1 MTEYTTQGARL
12 PSLERTITQE
22 QIGRYA
28 HAAGDFNPIHLDH
41 EFAESTDFGGTIAH
55 GMMVIAFIS
64 EMMTRAYGAQWPA
77 TGTLKLRL
85 RAPTYPDDTLTAYGE
100 VKRVAQ
106 QDGETL
112 VTCAVGVRRPD
123 GTVAISGDASVV
135 VANGGAQ

>member
-22 QIGRYA
+22 QIERYA

-41 EFAESTDFGGTIAH
+41 EFAASTDFGGTIAH

-64 EMMTRAYGAQWPA
+64 EMMTRAYGDRWPA

-100 VKRVAQ
+100 VKRVAR